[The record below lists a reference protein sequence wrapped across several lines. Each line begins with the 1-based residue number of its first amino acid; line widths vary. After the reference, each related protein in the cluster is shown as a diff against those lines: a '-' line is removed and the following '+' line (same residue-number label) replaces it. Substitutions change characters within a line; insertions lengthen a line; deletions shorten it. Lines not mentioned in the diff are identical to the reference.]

1 MTEINEQEV
10 FARIGM
16 QALEI
21 EALRR
26 ENETL
31 RKQLHEVVKKLHNA
45 EQTKNGKAE
54 TSG

>member
-1 MTEINEQEV
+1 MTEIKEQEV

-26 ENETL
+26 ENEAL
-31 RKQLHEVVKKLHNA
+31 RDQLREVVGKLHTA